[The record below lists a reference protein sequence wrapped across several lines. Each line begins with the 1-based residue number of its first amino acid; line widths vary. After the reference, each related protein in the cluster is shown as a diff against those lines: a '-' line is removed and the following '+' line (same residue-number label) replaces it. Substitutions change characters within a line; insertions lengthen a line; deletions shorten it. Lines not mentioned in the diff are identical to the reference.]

1 MKLMIVVD
9 LLRSAERQI
18 GSASVEYTVLTF
30 VVVTV
35 LFAPLPGLGES
46 LVETMVAALRQF
58 QANTTYLYSLP

>member
-1 MKLMIVVD
+1 MTDPQCRAV
-9 LLRSAERQI
+9 RQT

-35 LFAPLPGLGES
+35 LFLPLPGLGES
-46 LVETMVAALRQF
+46 LVETLVSALRQF